1 MRFKVWWTTALLA
14 PVLATAQIDS
24 RTGQI
29 EADREAKASQ
39 LSPEETS
46 RTERALLRIR
56 EDKILERFA
65 AGVAGFRLKLGGLV
79 SGSGFAM
86 GPEYLRRDLAEGR
99 VMIRGSAVAS
109 LKRYQLFDLE
119 LGVPK
124 MAGDKLFLDL
134 YAVHRNYPRIDYYG
148 PGPSSYKTGRSD
160 FRLEDTWYSVKSGVK
175 PFRHMQ
181 LGGLLGYVQVNV
193 GPGADSRFV
202 SAEQI
207 YTPVMAPGIDR
218 QSSFL
223 RGGFFAQYD
232 YRDIPGGPRK
242 GGNYLVQWSD
252 FSDQKLGLYSF
263 RRLDMEAQQYIPF
276 FNERRVLAFRAKS
289 VLTDP
294 GAGQQVP
301 FYLQPTLGGSEDLR
315 GFRPFRFYDNNMIA
329 LNAEYRWETFSG
341 LDTALFVDC
350 GKVFHRSSDW
360 NLYNLEV
367 AYGFG
372 LRFNVQNSVFM
383 RVDVG
388 FSHEGFQVWLK
399 FNNVF

>member
-1 MRFKVWWTTALLA
+1 MRCKIWWMPVLLA
-14 PVLATAQIDS
+14 PVLAAAEIDS
-24 RTGQI
+24 RKAQI
-29 EADREAKASQ
+29 EADRDSKASQ
-39 LSPEETS
+39 LSREETS
-46 RTERALLRIR
+46 RMERILLRIR

-99 VMIRGSAVAS
+99 VVIRGSAVAS
-109 LKRYQLFDLE
+109 LKGYQLYDLE

-160 FRLEDTWYSVKSGVK
+160 FRLEDTSYSLKSGVR
-175 PFRHMQ
+175 PFHRLQ

-193 GPGADSRFV
+193 GPGADTRFV
-202 SAEQI
+202 SADQI
-207 YTPVMAPGIDR
+207 YAPWMAPGIDR
-218 QSSFL
+218 QSDFL

-232 YRDIPGGPRK
+232 YRDNPGGPRK

-252 FSDQKLGLYSF
+252 YSDQKLGLYSF
-263 RRLDMEAQQYIPF
+263 RRLELEAQQYIPF

-341 LDTALFVDC
+341 LDTAVFVDS

-360 NLYNLEV
+360 NLYDLEV

>member
-1 MRFKVWWTTALLA
+1 MRCKVWCMAILA
-14 PVLATAQIDS
+14 ANAAAAAEVDS

-29 EADREAKASQ
+29 EADRDAKSSQ

-46 RTERALLRIR
+46 RLARILLRIR
-56 EDKILERFA
+56 EDKLPERFA
-65 AGVAGFRLKLGGLV
+65 AGVAGFRVKLGGLV

-86 GPEYLRRDLAEGR
+86 GPEYLRRDLADGQ
-99 VMIRGSAVAS
+99 VMVRGSAVAS
-109 LKRYQLFDLE
+109 FKAYQLYDLE
-119 LGVPK
+119 LGLPRL
-124 MAGDKLFLDL
+124 AGDRLFLDL
-134 YAVHRNYPRIDYYG
+134 YTVHRNYPGINYYG
-148 PGPSSYKTGRSD
+148 PGPDSYKTGRSD
-160 FRLEDTWYSVKSGVK
+160 FRLEDTSYRIKSGVR

-181 LGGLLGYVQVNV
+181 LGGLLGYLQVNV
-193 GPGADSRFV
+193 GPGTDSRFV

-207 YTPVMAPGIDR
+207 YTPSTTPGIDH
-218 QSSFL
+218 QSNFL

-242 GGNYLVQWSD
+242 GGNYLAQWAQYSD
-252 FSDQKLGLYSF
+252 RQFGLYSF
-263 RRLDMEAQQYIPF
+263 RRLDLEAQQYVPF
-276 FNERRVLAFRAKS
+276 FNERRVLAFRAKT
-289 VLTDP
+289 VLTDA

-341 LDTALFVDC
+341 LDTALFVDS
-350 GKVFHRSSDW
+350 GKVFHRWENW
-360 NLYNLEV
+360 NLYNLEL

-372 LRFNVQNSVFM
+372 LRFNVQNSVFL

-388 FSHEGFQVWLK
+388 FSHEGFQVWFK